1 MQQVGGEKKEARQVH
16 AERAETVETPRRDR
30 VRIGG
35 GGGENHRIA
44 HSKAT
49 EIISLEALKRE
60 EVKKKMDWA

>member
-1 MQQVGGEKKEARQVH
+1 MH

-60 EVKKKMDWA
+60 EVKKKNGLVLIFPPLLKI